1 MIDYIRDVVA
11 REVKKSEVLKHIPG
25 TVVRIVDNTYNGK
38 AVVNVM
44 GRTLTLINKTGEI
57 LAQGDGVIIHYW
69 DNVANGYI
77 ALRCGLPN
85 PAGGLNIENAVVGY
99 ESIAK
104 LNNISKSVEKVYSEN
119 KYKTTYGTALNTF
132 YLNGYPAFLTKYAS
146 LYRAGSIPNEYWNGI
161 KSELGTFGGFS
172 QQATLIVGRE
182 DARYPAQETF
192 YTHISYSSN
201 MMGDWIH
208 RVGLYSA
215 TDDTYYKGSNDDV
228 YFRGIPSGAGIAIVC
243 NRICTLKA
251 NEYQSQNY
259 PYGYARGFLVVKC
272 PNGYTYNNGVETSTD
287 LFFYDGEYKFA
298 FTSND
303 EREYAMNV
311 IAKNYVVPSTYE

>member
-1 MIDYIRDVVA
+1 MIDYIRNVVA
-11 REVKKSEVLKHIPG
+11 REVKKAEVLKHIPG
-25 TVVRIVDNTYNGK
+25 TVVKIVDNTYNGK

-44 GRTLTLINKTGEI
+44 GRSLTLLNKSGEI
-57 LAQGDGVIIHYW
+57 LKQGDGVIIHYW

-104 LNNISKSVEKVYSEN
+104 VNNVSKSVEKVYSEN
-119 KYKTTYGTALNTF
+119 KYKTTYGTAPSTF

-146 LYRAGSIPNEYWNGI
+146 SPPSEHWDGI
-161 KSELGTFGGFS
+161 KSELATYGGFS
-172 QQATLIVGRE
+172 QQITVIVGR
-182 DARYPAQETF
+182 DDMRHPVQETF

-201 MMGDWIH
+201 MMGSWIH

-215 TDDTYYKGSNDDV
+215 NDDTYYKCSNNDV

-243 NRICTLKA
+243 NKICTLKS
-251 NEYQSQNY
+251 NEFTSENY
-259 PYGYARGFLVVKC
+259 PYGYAFGYLAVKC
-272 PNGYTYNNGVETSTD
+272 PNGYVYNNGVETSAD
-287 LFFYDGEYKFA
+287 LIFFEGQYKFA
-298 FTSND
+298 FSSND